1 MKPIVKKI
9 RNENNDFQRI
19 EVLKRNRE
27 KRNRYKQ
34 FFVEGVKPIN
44 FAIENNW
51 EIESFAYSREVP
63 LSNWAKGVLSNSTA
77 KTHFELPLKLMEKLS
92 DKEEDLSELIAIV
105 SIPDD
110 DISRIRVGD
119 DTLIVVVDRPSS
131 YGNLG
136 TIIRSC
142 DALNVDGIVVTGHA
156 VDIYDT
162 RTIRASMGTLFTV
175 PVVRLQYHKQ
185 LLLWFNDIR
194 QNHKD
199 FKIVGSS
206 ASGDALI
213 MDVDLTTRPMALVI
227 GNETHGLSYNY
238 KQLCDIL
245 VRIPMHG
252 YITSLN
258 VACATSIMLYELERQ
273 RMATRD

>member
-1 MKPIVKKI
+1 MKPIIKKI

-19 EVLKRNRE
+19 EVVKRNRE
-27 KRNRYKQ
+27 KRNRYRQ
-34 FFVEGVKPIN
+34 CFVEGVKSIN

-51 EIESFAYSREVP
+51 KIEAFAYSREAT
-63 LSNWAKGVLSNSTA
+63 LSNWAKDVLANSMA
-77 KTHFELPLKLMEKLS
+77 KTHFELPLSLMEKLS
-92 DKEEDLSELIAIV
+92 DKEEDSSELIAIV

-110 DISRIRVGD
+110 DISRIKIGND
-119 DTLIVVVDRPSS
+119 SLIVVVDRPSS

-142 DALNVDGIVVTGHA
+142 DALRVDGIVITGHA

-175 PVVRLQYHKQ
+175 PVVRLQSHRQ
-185 LLLWFNDIR
+185 LLHWFNDIR

-213 MDVDLTTRPMALVI
+213 MDVDLATRPMALVI
-227 GNETHGLSYNY
+227 GNETHGLSYSY
-238 KQLCDIL
+238 KQLCDLL

-252 YITSLN
+252 HITSLN

-273 RMATRD
+273 RIATRD

>member
-1 MKPIVKKI
+1 M
-9 RNENNDFQRI
+9 
-19 EVLKRNRE
+19 
-27 KRNRYKQ
+27 
-34 FFVEGVKPIN
+34 
-44 FAIENNW
+44 
-51 EIESFAYSREVP
+51 
-63 LSNWAKGVLSNSTA
+63 LSNSTA
-77 KTHFELPLKLMEKLS
+77 KTHFELPLRLMEKL
-92 DKEEDLSELIAIV
+92 KQGRRFV
-105 SIPDD
+105 GTYCHCFIPDD

-175 PVVRLQYHKQ
+175 PVVRLQSHKQ

-213 MDVDLTTRPMALVI
+213 MDDLTTRPGL
-227 GNETHGLSYNY
+227 GHSNEPRAATITSSYVTFLSGYP
-238 KQLCDIL
+238 CMDIL
-245 VRIPMHG
+245 LRLTWPVLLP
-252 YITSLN
+252 
-258 VACATSIMLYELERQ
+258 
-273 RMATRD
+273 